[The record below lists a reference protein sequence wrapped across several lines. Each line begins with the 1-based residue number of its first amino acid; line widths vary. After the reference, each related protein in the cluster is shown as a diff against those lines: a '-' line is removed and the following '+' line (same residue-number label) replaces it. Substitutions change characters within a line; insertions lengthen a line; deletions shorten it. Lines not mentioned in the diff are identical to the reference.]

1 MKKTQLIDR
10 AAKESGMTKKDLAQA
25 LDALLGAIEGTLA
38 EGEAVQITGF
48 GNFNVK
54 DQAARTGRN
63 PSTNETIEIPASRR
77 VTFSASKVLKE
88 KLNP

>member
-1 MKKTQLIDR
+1 MKQTQLIDR

>member
-10 AAKESGMTKKDLAQA
+10 AAKESGMTKKDLSQA
-25 LDALLGAIEGTLA
+25 FDALFGAIEGTLA
-38 EGEAVQITGF
+38 EGESVQITGF